1 MAKKTETQEVIEKI
15 YEYTLEEIMGDRFG
29 RYSKYIIQDRAI
41 PDVRDG
47 LKPVQR
53 RILYGMYR
61 GHHTYDKPYV
71 KSARSVGDIM
81 GKYHPHGDS
90 SIYDAMVRMS
100 QWWKQ
105 STPYIDMH
113 GNNGS
118 MDGDSPAAMRYTE
131 ARLSK
136 ISNELLEDIDKETIV
151 WAPNF
156 DDSEIEPTV
165 LPARFPNLIVNGA
178 TGISAGYATN
188 IPPHNLGEII
198 DATIKRI
205 DSPNCYLDTIMEIV
219 KGPDFPT
226 GGIVEGISGIRSA
239 YETGR
244 GKIIIKAKTS
254 FEEEKGKAILAISE
268 IPFEV
273 NKALLVRKIDEIRID
288 KKIDGILEVRD
299 ESDKDGLRI
308 AVDIKK
314 DANREL
320 ILNYLL
326 KNTDLQVSYNFN
338 MIVIDHRRPR
348 QLGLLAILDSYIEFK
363 KEVIIKR
370 TNYDLSMAKARLHI
384 VEGLIKCLSILDEV
398 IRVIRAS
405 KNKVDAKENLV
416 KEFDFTKEQAEAIVM
431 LQLYKLTNTD
441 VTELEKELAS
451 LTVTVTGL
459 EEILA
464 SEDKLKIVMKEELRR
479 VKKEYAVNRKTEI
492 KDEITEIKIDTT
504 VMIPKEDVLVMVT
517 KDGYI
522 KRTSWRSYQASQ
534 EEATLKDNDY
544 ILGLYELNT
553 LDTLLLF
560 TNLGNYLYVPVY
572 TIYDMKWKEM
582 GKHISNLIKL
592 EENEEV
598 ISVIPVTNFNTNK
611 DITIAT
617 KNGMIKRSLMKDF
630 QVSRYSKPIQ
640 CMKLKDDD
648 KVIDAYV
655 NYHDDIFVAT
665 SGNYG
670 LWFDKSEIPVVGIKA
685 SGVKAIKLKDD
696 VVVSSFNF
704 NPDNQELF
712 LLVTD
717 KGTGK
722 RVKIQEFEKSARAH
736 RGLLLLRE
744 VKTNPYHTV
753 KVFITTS
760 KEHIGI
766 KTPDINLLKASEF
779 PIMDRYSTGSTI
791 SKHAIYDSYK
801 VAELLTK
808 DNLESNS
815 TNGNNDTNIDSSDS
829 SISIS
834 DSTNIESSIQEI
846 SDASDITE
854 KILMDTKEEVVKE
867 EKKEKPKKETSKVS
881 LQEIDDRLMTI
892 DDFLGDF

>member
-299 ESDKDGLRI
+299 ESDRDGLRI

-560 TNLGNYLYVPVY
+560 TNLGNYLYVSVH

-598 ISVIPVTNFNTNK
+598 ISVIPVTDFNTNK

-655 NYHDDIFVAT
+655 NYHNDIFVAT

-791 SKHAIYDSYK
+791 SKHTIYDSYK

-808 DNLESNS
+808 DNLENNS
-815 TNGNNDTNIDSSDS
+815 TNGNDDTNIDNSDS

>member
-560 TNLGNYLYVPVY
+560 TNLGNYLYVPVH

-598 ISVIPVTNFNTNK
+598 ISVIPVTDFNTNK

-815 TNGNNDTNIDSSDS
+815 TNGNDDTNIDSSDS

-854 KILMDTKEEVVKE
+854 KILMDTKEEIVKE

>member
-560 TNLGNYLYVPVY
+560 TNLGNYLYVPVH

-598 ISVIPVTNFNTNK
+598 ISVIPVTDFNTNK

-791 SKHAIYDSYK
+791 SKHVIYDSYK

-808 DNLESNS
+808 DNLESDS
-815 TNGNNDTNIDSSDS
+815 TNGNDDTNIDSSDS

-867 EKKEKPKKETSKVS
+867 EKKEKTKKETSKVS

>member
-1 MAKKTETQEVIEKI
+1 MAKKAETKEIIEKI
-15 YEYTLEEIMGDRFG
+15 YNYTLEEIMGDRFG
-29 RYSKYIIQDRAI
+29 KYSKYIIQDRAI

-61 GHHTYDKPYV
+61 GRHTYDKPYV

-205 DSPNCYLDTIMEIV
+205 DSPNCYLDTIMDIV

-226 GGIVEGISGIRSA
+226 GGIVEGIDGIRSA

-244 GKIIIKAKTS
+244 GKIIVKSRCS
-254 FEEEKGKAILAISE
+254 FEEDKGKIVLAISE

-299 ESDKDGLRI
+299 ESDRDGLRI
-308 AVDIKK
+308 AIDIKK

-338 MIVIDHRRPR
+338 MIVIDHRRPK

-363 KEVIIKR
+363 KEVITKR
-370 TNYDLSMAKARLHI
+370 TEYDLNTAQARLHI

-405 KNKVDAKENLV
+405 KNKSDAKDNLV
-416 KEFDFTKEQAEAIVM
+416 KEFDFTPLQAEAIVM

-441 VTELEKELAS
+441 VTELEAELES
-451 LTVTVTGL
+451 LRKIVSEL
-459 EEILA
+459 ESIL
-464 SEDKLKIVMKEELRR
+464 SSDDKLKSVMKDELRR
-479 VKKEYAVNRKTEI
+479 VKKEYAVERKTDI
-492 KDEITEIKIDTT
+492 KDEITDIKIDTT

-522 KRTSWRSYQASQ
+522 KRTSWRSYQASTD
-534 EEATLKDNDY
+534 EAMLKDNDY

-553 LDTLLLF
+553 LDTVLLF
-560 TNLGNYLYVPVY
+560 TNLGNYLYVPVH
-572 TIYDMKWKEM
+572 TIFDIKWKDI

-592 EENEEV
+592 EEMEEI
-598 ISVIPVTNFNTNK
+598 ISVIPVCNFDEK
-611 DITIAT
+611 LDITIAT
-617 KNGMIKRSLMKDF
+617 KNGMIKRTSLKEF

-648 KVIDAYV
+648 SVV
-655 NYHDDIFVAT
+655 NAFLTLNNDIFIAT
-665 SGNYG
+665 NGNYG
-670 LWFDKSEIPVVGIKA
+670 LWFDKDEIPVVGVKA

-696 VVVSSFNF
+696 VVVSACSFDSNK
-704 NPDNQELF
+704 DEY
-712 LLVTD
+712 LLVITD

-722 RVKIQEFEKSARAH
+722 RVKITEFEKSLRAH

-753 KVFITTS
+753 KTFLTTGRD
-760 KEHIGI
+760 HIGI
-766 KTPDINLLKASEF
+766 KTPDINLLKTSEF

-791 SKHAIYDSYK
+791 SKHNIIDAFK
-801 VAELLTK
+801 VVELLTK
-808 DNLESNS
+808 DTLNKDSDDSSNS
-815 TNGNNDTNIDSSDS
+815 NDD
-829 SISIS
+829 ISTEHVEK
-834 DSTNIESSIQEI
+834 DEI
-846 SDASDITE
+846 VEITS
-854 KILMDTKEEVVKE
+854 KILEETLEDKKETKPVKKE
-867 EKKEKPKKETSKVS
+867 EKQPTSNKVS
-881 LQEIDDRLMTI
+881 LKEIDDRLMTI